1 MRNLL
6 KHIILFLIDLLTP
19 RSKYAETDFSHK
31 ILNEIDLSDSD
42 IKILTDTGFKPV
54 SKIFKIRDYEIW
66 RLITVSGE
74 VLEGAD
80 NHRVY
85 TSDMQCLWLSDLKP
99 GMVLLTEDG
108 TDIVK
113 SIEPTGFRS
122 EMFDLTVND
131 DNHRFYANGILSHN
145 TTTTAILF
153 VWYLCFHTDKTAAI
167 VANKDSIAAEVFGKV
182 QNIFEHLP
190 FFLKPG
196 AYT

>member
-19 RSKYAETDFSHK
+19 RSNYAETDFSHK
-31 ILNEIDLSDSD
+31 ILNEIDLSNSD

-66 RLITVSGE
+66 RLITVSGK

-80 NHRVY
+80 HHRVY

-153 VWYLCFHTDKTAAI
+153 VWYLCFHTDKTAPA
-167 VANKDSIAAEVFGKV
+167 
-182 QNIFEHLP
+182 LP
-190 FFLKPG
+190 
-196 AYT
+196 